1 MKDPAETSP
10 SATSL
15 AADDARRRV
24 EAALTAPPG
33 SPSAHVVVPT
43 SGSTGEP
50 RRVQVSGS
58 ALRASGTATAARLGG
73 HGSWLLALPTTH
85 VAGLQVVARS
95 VLAGTAPVVL
105 DLGPRFSGRAFAAA
119 ADRLDGARRCTS
131 LVPTQVHRLLA
142 EARDGD
148 PAGLVALAS
157 FDAVLLGGA
166 ATPAPVLA
174 ELRAAGARVVTT
186 YGMSETAG
194 GCVYDGRPLD
204 GVTVRV
210 VDGRVQISGP
220 VLADGYLDDPA
231 ATAAAFVKG
240 SPDVSTPDLTG
251 SVDGG
256 AAGAAGA
263 GVVPSRGPVRGP
275 GAQASPGSEPG
286 RWFRTSD
293 LGELAPDGTLTVLGR
308 ADDVVISG
316 GVNVAPA
323 AVEAVLV
330 GLPAVAEVCVVGVP
344 DPEWGEVVVA
354 VVTLV
359 PGSTDVS
366 QDTLLAQARSQ
377 VTDILGAPAAPRHVV
392 VTDALALRG
401 PGKVDR
407 RAVALLAARRLG
419 RPTSTS
425 DR

>member
-1 MKDPAETSP
+1 MKDPAESTP
-10 SATSL
+10 STTHL

-24 EAALTAPPG
+24 ETALTSPPG
-33 SPSAHVVVPT
+33 SASACVVVPT

-50 RRVQVSGS
+50 RRVQVSGV

-95 VLAGTAPVVL
+95 VLAGTSPVVL
-105 DLGPRFSGRAFAAA
+105 DLEPRFGGEAFAAA
-119 ADRLDGARRCTS
+119 AERLDGARRYTS

-142 EARDGD
+142 EARAGD
-148 PAGLVALAS
+148 AAGLEALAS

-166 ATPAPVLA
+166 ATPASVIT
-174 ELRAAGARVVTT
+174 ELRGAGVRVVTT

-204 GVTVRV
+204 GVTVRTL
-210 VDGRVQISGP
+210 DGRVQISGP
-220 VLADGYLDDPA
+220 VLADGYVDDPA
-231 ATAAAFVKG
+231 ATAAAFVAE
-240 SPDVSTPDLTG
+240 S
-251 SVDGG
+251 
-256 AAGAAGA
+256 A
-263 GVVPSRGPVRGP
+263 P
-275 GAQASPGSEPG
+275 GAQPGAGSEPG
-286 RWFRTSD
+286 RWFRTDD
-293 LGELAPDGTLTVLGR
+293 LGEMAPDGTLTVLGR
-308 ADDVVISG
+308 ADDVIISG

-323 AVEAVLV
+323 AVEAALAGLPLV
-330 GLPAVAEVCVVGVP
+330 GEVCVVGLP
-344 DPEWGEVVVA
+344 DPEWGQVVVA
-354 VVTLV
+354 VVT
-359 PGSTDVS
+359 PGSGTADVS
-366 QDTLLAQARSQ
+366 QDTLVAQARSW